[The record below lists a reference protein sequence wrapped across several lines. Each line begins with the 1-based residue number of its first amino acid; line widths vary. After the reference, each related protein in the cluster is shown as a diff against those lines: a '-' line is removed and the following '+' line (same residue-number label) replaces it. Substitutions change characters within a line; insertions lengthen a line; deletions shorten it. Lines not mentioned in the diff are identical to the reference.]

1 MYIQSLQQLIL
12 DSDNGVVLDTLD
24 SDQADDTILT
34 QTDTN
39 HQNNKNSKVKNI
51 KRVIL
56 DPKWTNYSQQ
66 FLQDKFS
73 KDLHSDSAGG
83 GGSPDSSSEDLTD
96 INMMPELSMVTLPN
110 IEDLLSTNI
119 IESNND
125 NILTLQFSL
134 LKESKVLSPVDL
146 NMTDVSEYFQ
156 CLS

>member
-1 MYIQSLQQLIL
+1 MWKRKFKK
-12 DSDNGVVLDTLD
+12 
-24 SDQADDTILT
+24 
-34 QTDTN
+34 
-39 HQNNKNSKVKNI
+39 HSKVFI

-73 KDLHSDSAGG
+73 KDLHLDSALG

-96 INMMPELSMVTLPN
+96 ITMMPELSMVTLPN

>member
-73 KDLHSDSAGG
+73 KDLHLDSAGG